1 MHHSNDVVHATI
13 AIVTLS
19 DSRTVAEDKS
29 GQLIRQLIGDHHT
42 IGSYALIPDDPQ
54 LLTSNLLELVADP
67 EIDVILCN
75 GGTGMSKRDYTY
87 AIIKKLLD
95 KELVGFGEQ
104 FRQQSYEEIG
114 VKGLFSNAIAGTINE
129 TALFALPGSTNAVK
143 LGMEAFILPM
153 LPHLLGEL
161 RK

>member
-19 DSRTVAEDKS
+19 DTRTVAEDKS
-29 GQLIRQLIGDHHT
+29 GQLIRQLIDDRHKV
-42 IGSYALIPDDPQ
+42 GSYTLIPDDPQ

-87 AIIKKLLD
+87 ATIKPLLD

-104 FRQQSYEEIG
+104 FRQQSYKEIG

-129 TALFALPGSTNAVK
+129 TALFALPGSSNAVK
-143 LGMEAFILPM
+143 LGMETFILPM